1 MKTIKKLMFLFVF
14 FVFASCLYT
23 GVGVYAKD
31 AEGNLSLHER
41 TKIYSANNSDYFEGC
56 EDFND
61 YRFASPA
68 ITVLTHGYGGN
79 ASHWSNN
86 YYGQFVYQEESL
98 ITKIVKK
105 SNADVYYARC
115 TSQTSFDL
123 LKCNWNSNF
132 YFDAD
137 DYKNGIVDDSYIQV
151 ERINDVSKHIVV
163 VFESQ
168 KPQNSNEYVYK
179 EFENVVDSISLQY
192 KSLTGKLP
200 RINLVG
206 HSRGGLTN
214 IVYAAEHPYNV
225 VDIYSLGT
233 PYNGST
239 LGGCDFCLRMIA
251 GVDSNEQLP
260 AGIHSIMNQEEIKSI
275 RNKWNQAYKSDVT
288 CHVTAFGSITSIDYI
303 RAFVEDVANG
313 NSNYSDLVDDYVDL
327 IGFITR
333 LIDKFPHT
341 TEFTLNT
348 VEGLA
353 NVASI
358 FKHNIYD
365 DIVGAFKEEYK
376 GDITV
381 EEGNKILELYSVIN
395 DNKPVL
401 LDDLFID
408 VNSQLGYFEDG
419 DDFKGFNRYVK
430 VFEPGDL
437 TKNRSMQN
445 QPAVVHNLEAFNST
459 YTDYIT
465 KYLAY
470 GSSNEKVTN
479 LEELGSFAGIV
490 DGEKVLQFD
499 ANASGYRKIQVNCD
513 YDVLDKNGRAIE
525 IENNK
530 MFLKNGTPYFIVLKT
545 KNATSVNLTIDV
557 AQEYGAN
564 KDFSNDSKQ
573 VFYVTNLSK
582 GFYTLN
588 SSDIST
594 RFYDLEGNPI
604 CSIYSSGVGDKIY
617 LIAESNKSNVTLST
631 SVPTSVNP
639 DGVFRKCIKN
649 EIYTLKN
656 THGLALKYEVV
667 VKSGTNI
674 SFLDSNNKNVSA
686 SFLVEN
692 GYITYYIT
700 LNQNASLYFKADGNS
715 SIKIQLA
722 DNQLYWFVDNTII
735 TSSIYEVKPG
745 SNYLFSLKLRNK
757 ESFEYVSQSF
767 KFSNNTYGISSNEIK
782 VFVSINALI
791 GKSVVM
797 SHKDYNE
804 QLELKIVPTSTI
816 TWAINNGNNI
826 SVTWSLKYGTNQI
839 TRIDYQIISNT
850 SQDKYTVGNYCER
863 IDLNNVTKS
872 NTFKIK
878 IVKIY
883 FENGSFESKYFQN
896 VESSRI
902 SSFYASGSGLSNNP
916 YLINCERHLKNISYH
931 SGDYFKLTSNIT
943 LSTWTTNVNFSGTFD
958 GNNKK
963 LYYMNIECAKDK
975 TCGLFLTNSGTIKS
989 LIINH
994 AVIVL
999 KGELSNSKAGFFAGI
1014 NYGII
1019 DRCEV
1024 EYSSITA
1031 NTTGK
1036 IWDSSV
1042 GFGSNV
1048 GGIAG
1053 YNSNS
1058 IKNCKVTSLTMEA
1071 AGVAGGVVGLNAGTV
1086 SSCVVSSINLTYNH
1100 VGSTKGNRWDF
1111 NGRVGGAVGYNQGTV
1126 ESCTISGNLYWYN
1139 DDSHN
1144 GDNDRE
1150 IYPSL
1155 GHVVGMNANGAL
1167 VTKCNADG
1175 MSHHITYYYW
1185 NFIGW
1190 YDQSGRCFREENGMI
1205 GYKE

>member
-1 MKTIKKLMFLFVF
+1 MKTIKKLIFVFVF

-23 GVGVYAKD
+23 GIGVYAKD

-41 TKIYSANNSDYFEGC
+41 TKIYSASNSDYFEGC
-56 EDFND
+56 EEFND

-123 LKCNWNSNF
+123 LKCNWNSYF

-137 DYKNGIVDDSYIQV
+137 DYENGIFDDSYNQV

-168 KPQNSNEYVYK
+168 EPQNSNEYVYK
-179 EFENVVDSISLQY
+179 EFENVVDTISLQY

-225 VDIYSLGT
+225 VDVYSLGT

-251 GVDSNEQLP
+251 GVDSNEKLP

-303 RAFVEDVANG
+303 RAFVEDIANG

-327 IGFITR
+327 IGFISR
-333 LIDKFPHT
+333 LIDTFPHT
-341 TEFTLNT
+341 TEFALNT

-419 DDFKGFNRYVK
+419 EDFKGFNRYVK
-430 VFEPGDL
+430 VFEPNDL

-459 YTDYIT
+459 YTDYIA

-470 GSSNEKVTN
+470 GSSNEKVPN

-499 ANASGYRKIQVNCD
+499 TNASGYRKIQVNCD
-513 YDVLDKNGRAIE
+513 YDVLDKNGCAIE

-530 MFLKNGTPYFIVLKT
+530 VFLKNGTSYFIVLKT
-545 KNATSVNLTIDV
+545 KNAAYINLTMDV
-557 AQEYGAN
+557 AQEYGVN

-588 SSDIST
+588 SSDSST

-604 CSIYSSGVGDKIY
+604 CSIYSSGVSDKIY

-631 SVPTSVNP
+631 VAPTSVAP
-639 DGVFRKCIKN
+639 DDVFRKCIKN
-649 EIYTLKN
+649 EIYALKN
-656 THGLALKYEVV
+656 AHGLVLKYKVV

-674 SFLDSNNKNVSA
+674 SFLDLNNKNVSV

-692 GYITYYIT
+692 GYTTYYIT
-700 LNQNASLYFKADGNS
+700 LNQNSSLYFKADGNS
-715 SIKIQLA
+715 SVKIQLA
-722 DNQLYWFVDNTII
+722 DNQLYWFVGNTMI

-767 KFSNNTYGISSNEIK
+767 KFSNNTYGISSNGIK
-782 VFVSINALI
+782 VFVSTTALI

-797 SHKDYNE
+797 SPKEYNE
-804 QLELKIVPTSTI
+804 QLELKIVPTPTI
-816 TWAINNGNNI
+816 TWAINNANDIAI
-826 SVTWSLKYGTNQI
+826 SWSLKYGTNQI
-839 TRIDYQIISNT
+839 TRIDYQICGT
-850 SQDKYTVGNYCER
+850 STNSHTST
-863 IDLNNVTKS
+863 DLKCNVNLDEIKKVE
-872 NTFKIK
+872 NFKVK
-878 IVKIY
+878 INKIY
-883 FENGSFESKYFQN
+883 FSNGEFDAKYFSL
-896 VESSRI
+896 VEKEI
-902 SSFYASGSGLSNNP
+902 NAYYASGAGSKDSP
-916 YLINCERHLKNISYH
+916 YIIRCERHLKNISFH
-931 SGDYFKLTSNIT
+931 PGAYFKLTSNIS
-943 LSTWTTNVNFSGTFD
+943 LSNWEPIKKFSGTLD
-958 GNNKK
+958 GNNRV
-963 LYYMNIECAKDK
+963 LYYMNIECKKDA
-975 TCGLFLTNSGTIKS
+975 TGGLFLTNSGTIKS

-994 AVIVL
+994 GVIVL
-999 KGELSNSKAGFFAGI
+999 KGEVSNSKAGFFAGI
-1014 NYGII
+1014 NSGTI
-1019 DRCEV
+1019 DGCEV

-1031 NTTGK
+1031 NTTGR

-1048 GGIAG
+1048 GGIVG

-1100 VGSTKGNRWDF
+1100 VGSNKGNRWDF
-1111 NGRVGGAVGYNQGTV
+1111 NGRVGGTVGYNQGTV

-1155 GHVVGMNANGAL
+1155 GHVVGMNAKGAL
-1167 VTKCNADG
+1167 VAECNADG
-1175 MSHHITYYYW
+1175 MFHHITYYYW
-1185 NFIGW
+1185 YFIGW
-1190 YDQSGRCFREENGMI
+1190 YDQSGRCFRVENGMI
-1205 GYKE
+1205 GYQE